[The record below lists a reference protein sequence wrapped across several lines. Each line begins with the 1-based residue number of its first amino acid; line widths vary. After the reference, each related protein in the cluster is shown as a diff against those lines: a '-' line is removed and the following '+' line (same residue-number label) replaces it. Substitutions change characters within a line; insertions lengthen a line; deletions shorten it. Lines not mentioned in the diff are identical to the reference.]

1 MRLMSS
7 TGMSAAPVTA
17 ARNVAS
23 LDLSA
28 TVSNEWYS
36 VGGPGS
42 IVIRSASTSST
53 TRSRSNTDSGTIVA
67 PRRNDATKPAFNPKV
82 WKYGLII
89 R

>member
-1 MRLMSS
+1 
-7 TGMSAAPVTA
+7 MSAAPVTA
-17 ARNVAS
+17 ARRVAN

-28 TVSNEWYS
+28 TASSEWYS

-42 IVIRSASTSST
+42 IVMRSASTIST
-53 TRSRSNTDSGTIVA
+53 TRSMSNTATGTIVA
-67 PRRNDATKPAFNPKV
+67 PRRNDATRPAFKPKV